1 MRTWMAF
8 ALIASWLFAGVG
20 AGAEESCGTCHPNVK
35 IEYAESNHAKTFSC
49 TACHGGDGTV
59 VSLEAHAST
68 KGYIGKPGR
77 ADIPALCASCHAD
90 PTRMKP
96 FGLPTDQYAQYQ
108 TSGHGRRLAQGD
120 ARVAVCT
127 DCHGTHR
134 ILAPNEPTS
143 PVSRRNISAT
153 CGHCHSD
160 PALMAQYNLPADQ
173 VEKFRRSVHGVAL
186 FDEDHPMAPTC
197 ATCHGAHGASAPQV
211 GSIRMVCGHCHTR
224 TREYFQDSPHRQA
237 ADEGKMSECV
247 SCHGNH
253 DTAPPERT
261 LFDSACGGC
270 HPAGTAAFA
279 TAQKLKTL
287 LSRTNESLEVAGAE
301 LARAETVFPTVVRYR
316 PRLQQAMAHF
326 MEALPVQ
333 HSLNVDRVDDL
344 TRSARS
350 LAEDVRASVHGVE
363 QESRLRYLELTIAW
377 AAILF
382 TVAVAYLY
390 LREKRRQRD
399 SREPEPDGGSRPQA

>member
-1 MRTWMAF
+1 MRIRMRFVLMAC
-8 ALIASWLFAGVG
+8 LLLAGVE
-20 AGAEESCGTCHPNVK
+20 ARAEESCGTCHPTVK
-35 IEYAESNHAKTFSC
+35 IEYAESNHAKNFSC

-59 VSLEAHAST
+59 VGMEAHAVA

-77 ADIPALCASCHAD
+77 VDIPALCASCHAD

-108 TSGHGRRLAQGD
+108 TSGHGQHLAQGD
-120 ARVAVCT
+120 TRVAVCT

-153 CGHCHSD
+153 CGRCHAD

-173 VEKFRRSVHGVAL
+173 VEKFRHSVHGVAL

-197 ATCHGAHGASAPQV
+197 ATCHGAHGAFAPQV
-211 GSIRMVCGHCHTR
+211 GSIRMVCGHCHAHTQ
-224 TREYFQDSPHRQA
+224 EYFKDSPHRQA
-237 ADEGKMSECV
+237 ADNGKIPECV
-247 SCHGNH
+247 SCHGKH
-253 DTAPPERT
+253 DTAPPDRA
-261 LFDSACGGC
+261 LFDTACPSC
-270 HPAGTAAFA
+270 HPPDTAAFA
-279 TAQKLKTL
+279 TAQKLKTI

-301 LARAETVFPTVVRYR
+301 LARAETLFPTAVRYR

-326 MEALPVQ
+326 LEALPVQ

-350 LAEDVRASVHGVE
+350 IAEDVRASVHGVE
-363 QESRLRYLELTIAW
+363 QQTQVRYLELTIAW
-377 AAILF
+377 VAILF

-390 LREKRRQRD
+390 LKEKRRERD
-399 SREPEPDGGSRPQA
+399 SGGDTRTQG